1 MQNTFINLSIEKKIF
16 LVKAMSLVL
25 VFILLFFAPA
35 YLSRY
40 YLYLASLILITILFA
55 TSLNIPL
62 GYGGLLVLHQA
73 TFYGVGAYSFAILL
87 KDFEIS
93 IVPAALF
100 SLLSATALAL
110 FIGWICVRLRGLYF
124 GFLTL
129 AMGQLV
135 WAIVYRWYDFTG
147 GDDGIHAIPMPDL
160 IRTESGAFYLI
171 LAVVILSIV
180 FLYLVVNSSF
190 GLTLQAVRDNPQRCE
205 SIGIN
210 IRNHRLLAFVIGGG
224 FAGLA
229 GILFVVLERSIS
241 PSMMFWTQSVA
252 VLIMVL
258 LGGMFTF
265 FGPAFG
271 AIAVTLMA
279 TFFGIFTDFWLLF
292 LGSIKIMLL
301 LFLPQG
307 IIGFVEEKLFG
318 FILKKEIAGRG
329 EENAQRR

>member
-1 MQNTFINLSIEKKIF
+1 MFNYLTQLYKDGKIF
-16 LVKAMSLVL
+16 NLKLLAICIGII
-25 VFILLFFAPA
+25 ILLFAPS

-40 YLYLASLILITILFA
+40 YLYLFTLILVTVLLA

-73 TFYGVGAYSFAILL
+73 TFYGVGAYAFAILL
-87 KDFEIS
+87 KDFSVS
-93 IVPAALF
+93 ILPAAAVAALM
-100 SLLSATALAL
+100 ATALAL

-135 WAIVYRWYDFTG
+135 WAIVYRWYNFTG
-147 GDDGIHAIPMPDL
+147 GDDGIHAIPVPDFL
-160 IRTESGAFYLI
+160 RSDTAIYYTT
-171 LAVVILSIV
+171 LAVVVVSLAVIYIIV
-180 FLYLVVNSSF
+180 KSPY

-205 SIGIN
+205 SVGIN
-210 IRNHRLLAFVIGGG
+210 ILKHRLIAFVMGGF

-229 GILFVVLERSIS
+229 GVLFVILERSVA
-241 PSMMFWTQSVA
+241 PPMMFWTKSVE

-265 FGPAFG
+265 LGPAFG
-271 AIAVTLMA
+271 ALVVMVLM
-279 TFFGIFTDFWLLF
+279 TYFGIFTDYWLLF
-292 LGSIKIMLL
+292 LGGIKILLL

-307 IIGFVEEKLFG
+307 VLGYIEELMGKTG
-318 FILKKEIAGRG
+318 KKIEKG
-329 EENAQRR
+329 EERGYAQG